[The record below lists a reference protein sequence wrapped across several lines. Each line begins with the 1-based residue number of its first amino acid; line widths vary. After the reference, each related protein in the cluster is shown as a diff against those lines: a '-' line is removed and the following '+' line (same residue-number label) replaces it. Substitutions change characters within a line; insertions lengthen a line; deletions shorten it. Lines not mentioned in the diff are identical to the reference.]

1 MGVDYNG
8 IYRKKYCK
16 SSIQQNRIFLLLFFD
31 KNFSFRLNGKSSFA
45 KNNEKDKFYV
55 NSMLY
60 YQSNFLASRTLLELT
75 AEETLKIFIF

>member
-1 MGVDYNG
+1 MGVDYKG

-16 SSIQQNRIFLLLFFD
+16 SSIQQNRNLLFFD
-31 KNFSFRLNGKSSFA
+31 KNFPIRLNGKSSFA

-60 YQSNFLASRTLLELT
+60 DQANFLAGRTFLELT
-75 AEETLKIFIF
+75 AEET